1 MGYKDYQNAR
11 DAAWRIL
18 IDCGVDRLPI
28 DLNTICRKLKIRVMT
43 YGQSSGMIEQA
54 DLGQAVHLTDGM
66 TFYAGKTPF
75 ILFEERV
82 PSARARF
89 TIAHELGHIILGH
102 VRPGEVTTVNREPDP
117 EDAPEERAANQFAAR
132 LLAPACVLWGLGVHT
147 PEEIMELCRIS
158 RQAARFRADR
168 MKELYRRDR
177 FLISPLER
185 EVYQRFQGFIWEF
198 QHPPRG

>member
-1 MGYKDYQNAR
+1 
-11 DAAWRIL
+11 
-18 IDCGVDRLPI
+18 
-28 DLNTICRKLKIRVMT
+28 
-43 YGQSSGMIEQA
+43 MIEQA

-82 PSARARF
+82 PPARARF

-117 EDAPEERAANQFAAR
+117 GDAPEERAANQFAAR

-177 FLISPLER
+177 FLTSPLER

-198 QHPPRG
+198 QHPPRGY